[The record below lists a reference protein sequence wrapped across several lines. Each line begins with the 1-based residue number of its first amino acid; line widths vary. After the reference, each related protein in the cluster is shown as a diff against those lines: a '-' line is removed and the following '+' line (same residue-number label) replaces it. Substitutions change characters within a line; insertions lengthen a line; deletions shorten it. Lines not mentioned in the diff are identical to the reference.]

1 MADYMIVNEGTREQ
15 VRQKAREVLED
26 ATRKWM
32 K

>member
-15 VRQKAREVLED
+15 VRQKTREVLED